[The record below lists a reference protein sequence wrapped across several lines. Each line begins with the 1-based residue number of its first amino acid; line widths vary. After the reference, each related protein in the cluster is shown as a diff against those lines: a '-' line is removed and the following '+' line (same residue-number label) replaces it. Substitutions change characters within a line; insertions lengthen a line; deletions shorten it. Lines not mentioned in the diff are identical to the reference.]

1 MKMDLK
7 IIASLFFSCVVLL
20 LLTACNVEEETG
32 ALVTMEDNDRVWVFI
47 QFNVPE
53 EGDKID
59 GYYYYGR
66 VSKRQYS
73 AISANKLTSG
83 FILLKDT
90 RYWGND
96 DIIHAYADF
105 EDTGDLVFRIEDI
118 RYIRLMR
125 AEPKVGMGA
134 EQWEQAEE
142 EAEAKLENPENEA
155 DTEAESSS
163 ESKVSG
169 SEIKG

>member
-1 MKMDLK
+1 MKKLMAAFTAC
-7 IIASLFFSCVVLL
+7 ILL
-20 LLTACNVEEETG
+20 LLLAACNVEEEAG
-32 ALVTMEDNDRVWVFI
+32 ALATMEDDDRAWVFI

-53 EGDKID
+53 EGDKVE

-73 AISANKLTSG
+73 AISQNKLTSG

-90 RYWGND
+90 RYWGDD

-118 RYIRLMR
+118 RYIRLMH
-125 AEPKVGMGA
+125 AEPKVGMGV
-134 EQWEQAEE
+134 EQWDQAEE
-142 EAEAKLENPENEA
+142 EAAAKQE
-155 DTEAESSS
+155 SS
-163 ESKVSG
+163 ESEADKPSANTVSG